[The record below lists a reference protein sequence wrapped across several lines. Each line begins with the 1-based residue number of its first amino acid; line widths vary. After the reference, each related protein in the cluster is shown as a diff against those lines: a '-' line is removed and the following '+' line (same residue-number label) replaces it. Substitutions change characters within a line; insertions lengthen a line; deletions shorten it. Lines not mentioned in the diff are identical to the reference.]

1 MFAVPQY
8 WNPNGMAT
16 EAAQPDFENIDAGA
30 DGASEEEKPK
40 GKRKLLIMVAAAVL
54 VLALAGGGAYM
65 FLGSSADDGTEV
77 VVKDPPVFF
86 ELPEMTVN
94 LSSVDQ
100 RPQFLRVQIALEMK
114 DEETSEAVQLVL
126 PRVLDAFQVYL
137 RELRSTDLEG
147 SAGIYR
153 LKEELVRR
161 VNLAIHPAEIDNV
174 VFKEIIVQ

>member
-1 MFAVPQY
+1 MS
-8 WNPNGMAT
+8 T
-16 EAAQPDFENIDAGA
+16 EAVQPDFDNIDAEEQAEGEEGA
-30 DGASEEEKPK
+30 PRSR
-40 GKRKLLIMVAAAVL
+40 RKLLIMGGAGALLLAAV
-54 VLALAGGGAYM
+54 GGGAWW
-65 FLGSSADDGTEV
+65 FLGGSGEGEAV
-77 VVKDPPVFF
+77 VYQEPPVFF

-94 LSSVDQ
+94 LSSVDK

-114 DEETSEAVQLVL
+114 DEATRETVQEVL

>member
-1 MFAVPQY
+1 MS
-8 WNPNGMAT
+8 T
-16 EAAQPDFENIDAGA
+16 EVAQPDFDNIEATPEGGSEEKAPGGRRKLMMMAGA
-30 DGASEEEKPK
+30 G
-40 GKRKLLIMVAAAVL
+40 
-54 VLALAGGGAYM
+54 VLALALLGGGAYL
-65 FLGSSADDGTEV
+65 FLGGFGDGTGAV
-77 VVKDPPVFF
+77 NQDPPVFF

-94 LSSVDQ
+94 LSAVDK

-114 DEETSEAVQLVL
+114 DEKTRRAVEEVL

-161 VNLAIHPAEIDNV
+161 VNLAIHPARIDNV

>member
-1 MFAVPQY
+1 
-8 WNPNGMAT
+8 MAT
-16 EAAQPDFENIDAGA
+16 EAAQPDFDNIDADASG
-30 DGASEEEKPK
+30 DSEEEKPK
-40 GKRKLLIMVAAAVL
+40 GKRKLLIFAAAGIL
-54 VLALAGGGAYM
+54 VLGLLGGGAYM
-65 FLGSSADDGTEV
+65 FMGSSDEGTETV
-77 VVKDPPVFF
+77 ETDPPVFF

-114 DEETSEAVQLVL
+114 DEDTREAVQEVL

>member
-1 MFAVPQY
+1 MS
-8 WNPNGMAT
+8 T
-16 EAAQPDFENIDAGA
+16 EVAQPDFDNIEATPDS
-30 DGASEEEKPK
+30 ASETATPK
-40 GKRKLLIMVAAAVL
+40 GRRKLVIIGAAAVL
-54 VLALAGGGAYM
+54 GFALLGGGGYL
-65 FLGSSADDGTEV
+65 FLGSGQGVGTARE
-77 VVKDPPVFF
+77 DPPVFY

-114 DEETSEAVQLVL
+114 DRETKEAVEQVL

-137 RELRSTDLEG
+137 RELRSTDLQG

-161 VNLAIHPAEIDNV
+161 VNLAVHPAEIDNV

>member
-1 MFAVPQY
+1 MS
-8 WNPNGMAT
+8 T
-16 EAAQPDFENIDAGA
+16 EVAQPDFDNIEATPDSASQ
-30 DGASEEEKPK
+30 DGAPK
-40 GKRKLLIMVAAAVL
+40 GRRKLVIIGAAAVL
-54 VLALAGGGAYM
+54 GVALLGGGGYL
-65 FLGSSADDGTEV
+65 FLGSGGGSGTVQQE
-77 VVKDPPVFF
+77 PPVFF

-114 DEETSEAVQLVL
+114 DRETKEAVEQVL

-137 RELRSTDLEG
+137 RELRSTDLQG

>member
-1 MFAVPQY
+1 MS
-8 WNPNGMAT
+8 T
-16 EAAQPDFENIDAGA
+16 EVAQPDFDNIEAQPDAQSG
-30 DGASEEEKPK
+30 EEKPR
-40 GKRKLLIMVAAAVL
+40 GKRKLLMMIGGAVV
-54 VLALAGGGAYM
+54 VLGLLGGGAYM
-65 FLGSSADDGTEV
+65 FMGSSGEGTEV
-77 VVKDPPVFF
+77 VESDPPVFF

-114 DEETSEAVQLVL
+114 DDDTKEAVEQVL
-126 PRVLDAFQVYL
+126 PRVLDAFQIYL